1 MNNQSN
7 NQYRKLDE
15 VSTQYRKFS
24 KGQYIEHTQFNEF
37 LDFFEDQDRLSRVM
51 LQGVGIVCGL
61 KPVLIYKNRLLSSMK
76 LSQGAAVTT
85 DGDLLTL
92 NDAGKAG
99 EDPYVSNLKTIDL
112 QNKDYTHFK
121 KYDNFKAQYPAFKK
135 DDGSQIELW
144 ELISAQEAGSGDLPI
159 SDLPALDD
167 KYLLLYLE
175 SYEKEV
181 KPCRGV
187 DCDNHGVQQ
196 IRNLK
201 VLAATKSG
209 IDHILK
215 KDKIRPHALFI
226 KDILEAEKQERVILE
241 RLLLEQGDETEFYSF
256 HIKNLYSNALENS
269 GYGASLF
276 KKINAISQFMGLPA
290 VDHEKFTSL
299 LEQFLVQYTGF
310 QYAYDLLKDL
320 TDTYSE
326 IIKVLPKSFT
336 LSFPDLESFPKHVML
351 GKLGSDI
358 RLDEYRHRFYN
369 SPVLDDEKETLQ
381 VKVLLTRFAQQVQNF
396 KYSELQKG
404 GGIKIT
410 PSRKLNP
417 LGRKAV
423 PFYYQVTPEFLKVW
437 NFNKTAHR
445 SSCENL
451 AYDISMLSSAAHI
464 QNPVNFNTDKNT
476 FYNIEGHQG
485 MSRDEAYDQ
494 LKELR
499 DRHQLGF
506 DIMLLSFGELRGNK
520 DLFKAYFNEYVE
532 KHPGL
537 EHKRGVERGGT
548 FVMVY
553 EHNGSDTSIIADFSI
568 PYICCTP
575 KIDAGLSLPASVICA
590 DAGPIPFTVLP
601 VGGVVKAAVDSERN
615 GVVLTGGKYF
625 FDPKE
630 LDESL
635 HGQSIAFTV
644 NGKPTSCRIK
654 VIAQPDIDVKV
665 DYVFYPEGNSGATTV
680 VMLVSGEN
688 FKDYSYSWD
697 FLDNGS
703 FVTLSPDNEGR
714 LKYTLYN
721 VNPARL
727 PTIKVKVE
735 SSGCTQEVA
744 IRDWYKEST
753 QLSLPVAEIC
763 SDSKPVAFTVSPAG
777 GIVEAGA
784 GAGVQFENGKYT
796 FNPARVDKS
805 LHGHLITFTVNGQ
818 PTNCRIKVITKPE
831 INVEVKTVD
840 YPVNGSSSTTVHFL
854 VSGTGFRNYSYS
866 WDFLENGNFTA
877 MQPDGSGNLSYTFNN
892 LDRSKIPVIKVKISN
907 GNCIQE
913 ITINNTWYNPP
924 AAPSV
929 VINSIGFPSGNCC
942 EGTVE
947 NKVTAFVERD
957 DVTIYLSSS
966 ELFELKGWASG
977 AEKFDY
983 SWFQT
988 YSSTGYSLPIA
999 ASNTENLVIY
1009 QSLRPGIYEFQFMA
1023 IDINSGAF
1031 DTKKVKVSIYS

>member
-61 KPVLIYKNRLLSSMK
+61 KPNLIYKNRILSSIQ
-76 LSQGAAVTT
+76 LSQGAAITT

-92 NDAGKAG
+92 NDTGKAG
-99 EDPYVSNLKTIDL
+99 EDLYVSDLKTIDL

-144 ELISAQEAGSGDLPI
+144 ELIPVQDAGTDAQPIGNLP
-159 SDLPALDD
+159 DPQD

-209 IDHILK
+209 IDYILE
-215 KDKIRPHALFI
+215 KDKIQPHSLFV
-226 KDILEAEKQERVILE
+226 KDILKAEKQERVVVE
-241 RLLLEQGDETEFYSF
+241 RLLLEQGDEAEFYSL
-256 HIKNLYSNALENS
+256 HIKNLYVSALENS
-269 GYGASLF
+269 GYGASVF

-290 VDHEKFTSL
+290 VDHEEFTSL
-299 LEQFLVQYTGF
+299 LKQFLVQNTGF

-326 IIKVLPKSFT
+326 IIKVLPESFT

-351 GKLGSDI
+351 GKLGSDL
-358 RLDEYRHRFYN
+358 RLDEYRHRFYH
-369 SPVLDDEKETLQ
+369 SPVLDDEEETLQ
-381 VKVLLTRFAQQVQNF
+381 VKVLLARFAQQVQNF
-396 KYSELQKG
+396 KYSELEKG
-404 GGIKIT
+404 EGIKIT
-410 PSRKLNP
+410 PSWKSGP

-423 PFYYQVTPEFLKVW
+423 PFYYQVTPDFLKAW
-437 NFNKTAHR
+437 NFGKTTNR
-445 SSCENL
+445 SSGENL
-451 AYDISMLSSAAHI
+451 AYDPALLSPAGHI
-464 QNPVNFNTDKNT
+464 QNPLDFNIDKNT
-476 FYNIEGHQG
+476 FYNVEGHQG
-485 MSRDEAYDQ
+485 MSRDEAYDH

-499 DRHQLGF
+499 DSHQLGF
-506 DIMLLSFGELRGNK
+506 DIMLLSFGELKDNK
-520 DLFKAYFNEYVE
+520 DLFKAYFNEYVK

-548 FVMVY
+548 FVMIY
-553 EHNGSDTSIIADFSI
+553 EHNGRETSIVADFSI

-575 KIDAGLSLPASVICA
+575 KINTDLSLPASVICA
-590 DAGPIPFTVLP
+590 EAAPIPFTVLP

-615 GVVLTGGKYF
+615 GVVLIGGKYF

-635 HGQSIAFTV
+635 RGQLIAFTV
-644 NGKPTSCRIK
+644 NGKPTGCTVK
-654 VIAQPDIDVKV
+654 VTAQPDIDVKV

-688 FKDYSYSWD
+688 FKNYTYHWD

-703 FVTLSPDNEGR
+703 FVTVNPDENGR
-714 LKYTLYN
+714 LKYTLYDM
-721 VNPARL
+721 NPAKI
-727 PTIKVKVE
+727 PTIKVKIE
-735 SSGCTQEVA
+735 GSGCTQEVS
-744 IRDWYKEST
+744 IRDWYKEPT

-763 SDSKPVAFTVSPAG
+763 SDADAVSFTVSPAG
-777 GIVEAGA
+777 GVVEASA
-784 GAGVQFENGKYT
+784 GGGVKFQNGKYT
-796 FNPARVDKS
+796 FDPKLIDKS
-805 LHGHLITFTVNGQ
+805 LYGQLITFTVNGQ

-831 INVEVKTVD
+831 VKIKVEKVD
-840 YPVNGSSSTTVHFL
+840 YPANGSSSTTVHFL
-854 VSGTGFRNYSYS
+854 ISEPGFGNYSYS

-892 LDRSKIPVIKVKISN
+892 LDRGKIPVIKVKISN

-942 EGTVE
+942 EGTVQ
-947 NKVTAFVERD
+947 NKVTAFVESDER
-957 DVTIYLSSS
+957 TIYLSSS

-988 YSSTGYSLPIA
+988 YSSTGYSLPIE

-1009 QSLRPGIYEFQFMA
+1009 QALRPGIYEFQFMA

-1031 DTKKVKVSIYS
+1031 DTKKVKVSIYN